1 MSSQAAKIV
10 LVQMG
15 AVVGDL
21 EGNSEKILSACK
33 LYPDADIAV
42 TPELSICGYPPEDLI
57 FHDRFLQDC
66 QKAVLSLA
74 KELKSM
80 PQMHVLV
87 GYPLKEGKNVFNVVS
102 VLKNGQIVC
111 TYKKHFL
118 PNYGVFD
125 ERRYFT
131 ASDSEKGVIF
141 TVKGVNYG
149 INICED
155 IWHKDA
161 PQKAKDAGAQILLI
175 PNASPYE
182 KGKSDIR
189 FEVIQNNVTA
199 LGLDAVYVNMTGAQ
213 DEILFDGRSLFCD
226 GNGKT
231 FQLSSFAAET
241 VAVDVLKGHVVV
253 PKENRRKEDIGDFYK
268 ALVTGL
274 SSYISN
280 NRFKGVVL
288 GLSGGVDS
296 ALVLKISVDA
306 VGADKVEA
314 VLMPSRYT
322 SDMSCTDAQ
331 QLANNL
337 GVKHV
342 TIPIEPAFKAFEG
355 MLAKEFAGFA
365 EDVTE
370 ENLQARIRGMILM
383 AISNKKGYIVATTGN
398 KSEMGVGYSTL
409 YGDLAGGFA
418 VIKDVYKTEVYKLC
432 RWINETSAKPVFPEN
447 ILTRAP
453 SAELK
458 PNQKDQDSLPEY
470 PILDAILKLY
480 LEDKTDPEE
489 IIRKGFSKDDV
500 LKTLRLV
507 KRAEYKRRQA
517 PIGPKVTSVAFGKDW
532 RYPIVNK
539 YKA

>member
-1 MSSQAAKIV
+1 MNSQDAKVV

-15 AVVGDL
+15 SIVGDL
-21 EGNSEKILSACK
+21 EGNSEKILAACK
-33 LYPDADIAV
+33 LHPDADIAV

-66 QKAVLSLA
+66 QRSVQSLA
-74 KELKSM
+74 KELKSL

-87 GYPLKEGKNVFNVVS
+87 GYPLKEGNKIFNAVS
-102 VLKNGQIVC
+102 VLKDGQIVC
-111 TYKKHFL
+111 TYKKRFL

-141 TVKGVNYG
+141 TVKGTNYG

-155 IWHKDA
+155 VWHKDA

-199 LGLDAVYVNMTGAQ
+199 IGLDTVYVNMTGAQ
-213 DEILFDGRSLFCD
+213 DEILFDGRSLLCD
-226 GNGKT
+226 RNGKT
-231 FQLSSFAAET
+231 FELSSFKAET
-241 VAVDVLKGHVVV
+241 VAVDVSNGHVIV
-253 PKENRRKEDIGDFYK
+253 PQENRRKEDIGDFYK

-274 SSYISN
+274 SSYVRN

-322 SDMSCTDAQ
+322 SDMSCTDAE

-355 MLAKEFAGFA
+355 MLAKEFAGFE

-418 VIKDVYKTEVYKLC
+418 VIKDVYKTEVYQLC
-432 RWINETSAKPVFPEN
+432 HWINETSDKPVFPEN

-453 SAELK
+453 SAELR

-489 IIRKGFSKDDV
+489 IIRKGFTKDDV

-517 PIGPKVTSVAFGKDW
+517 PIGPKVTSGAFGKDW